1 MVANSTH
8 TTLQDMAG
16 DFSAFTSRLREAK
29 HGSMLTLQDISDKT
43 GLSISTVKKMFSGEA
58 VNPSVYNVAAVC
70 KLLGVSLDDI
80 FGLSTPEA
88 DDNTAL
94 QQELEHCRRALHGR
108 EEQVKQLRHFVYF
121 LTGVLAFALVI
132 LAYIVID
139 ALHPAWGFF
148 R

>member
-1 MVANSTH
+1 MTTH
-8 TTLQDMAG
+8 TTLQELSEH
-16 DFSAFTSRLREAK
+16 FNAFTTRMREAK
-29 HGSMLTLQDISDKT
+29 HKSMLTLQGIADGT
-43 GLSISTVKKMFSGEA
+43 GLSISTVKKLFSGEA

-70 KLLGVSLDDI
+70 KLLGVSLDDML
-80 FGLSTPEA
+80 GLSTQEA
-88 DDNTAL
+88 DNNAAL

-121 LTGVLAFALVI
+121 LTGMLAFALVI

-139 ALHPAWGFF
+139 ALYPAWGFF

>member
-1 MVANSTH
+1 MANSAH

-16 DFSAFTSRLREAK
+16 DFSVFTLRLREAK
-29 HGSMLTLQDISDKT
+29 HTSMLTLQDISDKT

-70 KLLGVSLDDI
+70 KLLGVSLDDML
-80 FGLSTPEA
+80 GLSTQET
-88 DDNTAL
+88 DNNAAL
-94 QQELEHCRRALHGR
+94 QHELEHCRRALHGR

-121 LTGVLAFALVI
+121 LTGMLAFALVI

-139 ALHPAWGFF
+139 ALYPEWGFF

>member
-1 MVANSTH
+1 MAKSTH

-29 HGSMLTLQDISDKT
+29 HGSMLTLQDISDET

-70 KLLGVSLDDI
+70 KLLGVSLDDML
-80 FGLSTPEA
+80 GLSAAGA
-88 DDNTAL
+88 DDNAAL

-132 LAYIVID
+132 LAYILMD

-148 R
+148 RY